1 MAPAASPSPTVKPT
15 AVAMIHAAGD
25 GPVRRIPNHWAKPRI
40 APVIAPPA
48 NAGPGLSTRPTTSAA
63 NPPAGNPRNVGIH
76 SRAVFT
82 QLRDAVAVAV
92 VVVVVA
98 VYMAVS
104 LTWVGCG
111 W

>member
-48 NAGPGLSTRPTTSAA
+48 TAGPGLSTRPTTSAA
-63 NPPAGNPRNVGIH
+63 KPPAGNPRNVGIH
-76 SRAVFT
+76 RRAIFSR
-82 QLRDAVAVAV
+82 LRDSVAV
-92 VVVVVA
+92 VVVVVGA
-98 VYMAVS
+98 YMAVS
-104 LTWVGCG
+104 LTWIGCG